1 MKIALFAFG
10 LLISVPQ
17 AHAVSVTNMDTKEH
31 SLVFENV
38 PGSKVTKMVK
48 PGEVVSV
55 MQPGGT
61 VQLMGSDKKLRVD
74 PLDGLVIWMGGKLEI
89 QTRRKD
95 NQRAF

>member
-1 MKIALFAFG
+1 MKISLFAVA
-10 LLISVPQ
+10 LLVATPQ

-61 VQLMGSDKKLRVD
+61 VQLMGSDTKLRVD
-74 PLDGLVIWMGGKLEI
+74 PLDGLVIWMGGKLEL

-95 NQRAF
+95 NHRSF